1 VAFTVFLQRILDTPH
16 LARAVTRLQPELL
29 HRVIRHVG
37 LEDAGELVALAT
49 PEQLTRVFDL
59 DLWQSGQPGVDEQ
72 FNAARFGTWL
82 QVLLEAGADVA
93 AAKLAAMAPDV
104 VIAGLAQHAS
114 VADVSAVMPYVT
126 LEGELAG
133 GRVEG
138 QAHTFDIGGFRVVAR
153 RDDAWDAIVE
163 VLLALQVAHPAAFHR
178 LMIGC
183 RALSSSRPEASG
195 MHDLLDDPDQAMFD
209 LALDRE
215 RRREQQGYV
224 APAEA
229 RAFLDMAR
237 RGSTQDTALPG
248 NPLAR
253 AYFHALVE
261 PGADEPVV
269 DGPDASAA
277 DVAAVVEV
285 LVDSGVL
292 EPPVRALLEG
302 AAGDAPRLGRIH
314 AALRVAFAG
323 DPDISARRSGE
334 IGYLANTLVSGCSL
348 QGREFTPQEASDAV
362 LATCN
367 LGLENWPVAASDD
380 ILAAQDLVGVFQIGW
395 AILHQKV
402 GLPVARR
409 LIEILAAVKTR
420 DRDVQIGL
428 ARLRRELRTQVEAG
442 TPWRARKSLEVISS
456 LDLLAWTG
464 LVALIDECPV
474 LHAAVRAASGPK
486 PLSVSPT
493 AFEFISENADV
504 ARVHAFLAS
513 LPETLSG

>member
-1 VAFTVFLQRILDTPH
+1 
-16 LARAVTRLQPELL
+16 
-29 HRVIRHVG
+29 
-37 LEDAGELVALAT
+37 
-49 PEQLTRVFDL
+49 
-59 DLWQSGQPGVDEQ
+59 
-72 FNAARFGTWL
+72 
-82 QVLLEAGADVA
+82 
-93 AAKLAAMAPDV
+93 
-104 VIAGLAQHAS
+104 
-114 VADVSAVMPYVT
+114 
-126 LEGELAG
+126 
-133 GRVEG
+133 
-138 QAHTFDIGGFRVVAR
+138 
-153 RDDAWDAIVE
+153 
-163 VLLALQVAHPAAFHR
+163 
-178 LMIGC
+178 MIGC

-409 LIEILAAVKTR
+409 LIEILAVVQTP